1 MTGQDGLDP
10 RTWLRAASR
19 MFGRLPQMPVR
30 MGKLPDAPAIP
41 VRDPWAGDP
50 QAGARVLKGEYA
62 VDGTARPLDAAQW
75 GGDAAPAWAAAAHG
89 FLWLRE
95 LRAVGSDAAR
105 MKARALASAWI
116 AGAGRNAPGAAAVA
130 GRADVLGNRVSAL
143 LSHWDFLA
151 ESADDAFRAAVMAQA
166 VEDARTLA
174 AALPAEQMDARAFA
188 ALRGLAVAGVALP
201 GAEAYLARAMR
212 FLDQEIARQVLPDG
226 GHVERSPAALLA
238 VLQDL
243 IEIRG
248 LIGAMRQEAP
258 ETLTAA
264 IERIAPALAALRH
277 GDGGAALFNGA
288 REELGAALSAAFAQ
302 GPARARAVQRLPEM
316 GFQRLA
322 AARTVL
328 VIDTGAPAGR
338 GIDRL
343 AHAGTLAFEMSI
355 GRDRLIV
362 NCGAA
367 PAASATWRDALR
379 ATAAHS
385 TLVIADVNS
394 SELKGDGLGRRP
406 EQVSVQRHEANGA
419 HWLDASHD
427 GWKKPFGAIHRRRL
441 YLGESGED
449 VRGEDSI
456 EAPTPQPFAIRFH
469 LHPTVDASLQQD
481 GSGVLLRTPSGTG
494 FVLRAEGARL
504 ALEESIY
511 AGGSEPRR
519 SEQVVLSGTP
529 DDGPC
534 LVKWAISKLG

>member
-1 MTGQDGLDP
+1 MAGPEGLDP
-10 RTWLRAASR
+10 RAWLRAA
-19 MFGRLPQMPVR
+19 GRLFARLPDGTVR
-30 MGKLPDAPAIP
+30 LARLPDAPAVP

-50 QAGARVLKGEYA
+50 QAGARILKGEFA
-62 VDGTARPLDAAQW
+62 VEGTARPLEPGIW
-75 GGDAAPAWAAAAHG
+75 GGAEPSPVWAAAAHG
-89 FLWLRE
+89 FLWLRD

-105 MKARALASAWI
+105 MKARALATAWI
-116 AGAGRNAPGAAAVA
+116 AGAGRGNGLAQ
-130 GRADVLGNRVSAL
+130 RADVLGNRVSAL

-151 ESADDAFRAAVMAQA
+151 ESAEEGFRASVMAQV
-166 VEDARTLA
+166 VEDARMLA
-174 AALPAEQMDARAFA
+174 AALPAETMDARAFA

-201 GAEAYLARAMR
+201 GAEAYLARALR
-212 FLDQEIARQVLPDG
+212 FLDQEIGRQVLPDG

-243 IEIRG
+243 LEIRG
-248 LIGAMRQEAP
+248 LVGAVRQPVP
-258 ETLTAA
+258 ESLAAA

-277 GDGGAALFNGA
+277 GDGGPALFNGT
-288 REELGAALSAAFAQ
+288 REDIAPALSAAFAQ
-302 GPARARAVQRLPEM
+302 AQPRSRASLRLVQT
-316 GFQRLA
+316 GFERLA
-322 AARTVL
+322 AGRTVL
-328 VIDTGAPAGR
+328 VIDTGAPPPKGQ
-338 GIDRL
+338 DRL
-343 AHAGTLAFEMSI
+343 AHAGTLAFEMSV

-367 PAASATWRDALR
+367 PAAGAEWRDALR

-394 SELKGDGLGRRP
+394 SELREGGLGRRP
-406 EQVSVQRHEANGA
+406 EQVSVQRHEASGA

-449 VRGEDSI
+449 IRGEDSI
-456 EAPTPQPFAIRFH
+456 EAPVPQPFAIRFH
-469 LHPTVDASLQQD
+469 LHPDVDASLQQD

-494 FVLRAEGARL
+494 WVLRAEGARL
-504 ALEESIY
+504 ALEESVY
-511 AGGSEPRR
+511 AGAAEPRR

-529 DDGPC
+529 ADGPC

>member
-1 MTGQDGLDP
+1 MSGPEGLDP
-10 RTWLRAASR
+10 RAWLRAAGR
-19 MFGRLPQMPVR
+19 LFGRLPQPGVR
-30 MGKLPDAPAIP
+30 MSKLPDAPAIP

-50 QAGARVLKGEYA
+50 QSGARVLKGEFA
-62 VDGTARPLDAAQW
+62 VEGTTRPLDAAAW
-75 GGDAAPAWAAAAHG
+75 GGGEPGAVWAAAAHG
-89 FLWLRE
+89 FLWLRD

-116 AGAGRNAPGAAAVA
+116 GGAGRAAPVAA
-130 GRADVLGNRVSAL
+130 RADVLGNRVSAL
-143 LSHWDFLA
+143 LCHWDFLA
-151 ESADDAFRAAVMAQA
+151 ESAEDQFRAAVMAQI
-166 VEDARTLA
+166 VEDARALA
-174 AALPAEQMDARAFA
+174 AALPAEEMDARAFA
-188 ALRGLAVAGVALP
+188 ALRGLAIAGVALP
-201 GAEAYLARAMR
+201 GAEAYYTRAMR
-212 FLDQEIARQVLPDG
+212 FLDQELGRQVFPDG
-226 GHVERSPAALLA
+226 GHVERSPAALLS

-243 IEIRG
+243 LEIRA
-248 LIGAMRQEAP
+248 LVGAVKQPVP
-258 ETLTAA
+258 ETLGSA
-264 IERIAPALAALRH
+264 IDRIAPALAALRH
-277 GDGGAALFNGA
+277 GDGGPALFNGT
-288 REELGAALSAAFAQ
+288 REEIAGALSAVFSQAQ
-302 GPARARAVQRLPEM
+302 PRARAAQRLPDL

-322 AARTVL
+322 AGRTVL
-328 VIDTGAPAGR
+328 VLDTGAPAPKGQ
-338 GIDRL
+338 DRL
-343 AHAGTLAFEMSI
+343 AHAGTLAFEMSV

-367 PAASATWRDALR
+367 PAAGTEWRDALR

-394 SELKGDGLGRRP
+394 SELKEEGLGRRP

-427 GWKKPFGAIHRRRL
+427 GWKKLFGAIHRRRL

-456 EAPTPQPFAIRFH
+456 EAANPQPFAIRFH

-494 FVLRAEGARL
+494 WVLRAEGAKL

-511 AGGSEPRR
+511 AGSAEPRR

-529 DDGPC
+529 QDGPC